1 MFLKTVLCEEAHLI
15 VKFLTKSL
23 HLALKE
29 LSWLQKVIC
38 NFEQIKIINI
48 RRESNQIPFFSLK
61 FTSLCK
67 EITYYITPKK
77 LDRYFSEQIHGFLY
91 RHASPFSLFF
101 AS

>member
-38 NFEQIKIINI
+38 SFEQIKIMNI
-48 RRESNQIPFFSLK
+48 RRESNQIPVFSLK
-61 FTSLCK
+61 VTSLCK
-67 EITYYITPKK
+67 EITYYITAKK
-77 LDRYFSEQIHGFLY
+77 LDRYFSEQIYGFLY

-101 AS
+101 AT